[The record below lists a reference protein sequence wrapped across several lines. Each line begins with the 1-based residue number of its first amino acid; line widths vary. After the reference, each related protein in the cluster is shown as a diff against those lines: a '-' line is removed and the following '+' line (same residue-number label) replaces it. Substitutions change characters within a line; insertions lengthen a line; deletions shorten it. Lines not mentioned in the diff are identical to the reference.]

1 MSDVYRTLVFEQIS
15 DSRFQKDIAK
25 EISDRK
31 RKIIK
36 LLNNMEGLHI
46 SHDVERKLS
55 WPDGTEQFRCKFY
68 IRKDGR
74 KTTWNDVMTA
84 VNSVHAVPY
93 KFENWYWGNK
103 EEATLESEV
112 AS

>member
-1 MSDVYRTLVFEQIS
+1 MDNVYRTLIFEQRA
-15 DSRFQKDIAK
+15 DSGLYDNPAQ
-25 EISDRK
+25 EIRAWK
-31 RKIIK
+31 RKIIS
-36 LLNNMEGLHI
+36 LLKDMEGIHI
-46 SHDVERKLS
+46 SYDVERKLS

-84 VNSVHAVPY
+84 VNSVHAVSY
-93 KFENWYWGNK
+93 RFKNWYWGNK

-112 AS
+112 EA